1 MKKKYALRALL
12 TAAILVLTA
21 CGGGGGETNVE
32 PVSAETVSAEP
43 EQRPYRSFVLNQE
56 EEVQTSFFE
65 MTEEHLYEITVN
77 YTSMINIKAKSYT
90 ESRYHEA
97 GANSVNDSL
106 GGTYYTVFDEYS
118 NVITKFN
125 ISYNQEISHDI
136 NALQPGVYY
145 LVVNFPLTY
154 PGQDHKA
161 LSSISGDKS
170 YDLFVT
176 HYITAEDIH
185 GTEEIDLLRGDYSDQ
200 TIYGYS
206 GKDKIYGEGG
216 SDIIYSGEGN
226 DLIHG
231 GIGADDLT
239 GGEGQDIFLYTSVE
253 ESTFNLT
260 ERDIIR
266 DFSITEDF
274 IDISSLPEWNIS
286 YKYSPSNYFNG
297 SEPDVAG
304 YTTLWF
310 VNGSLYGKRG
320 FYQPANPDYDFVIE
334 LEGVT
339 SLPVERII
347 FP

>member
-12 TAAILVLTA
+12 TATMIALTA
-21 CGGGGGETNVE
+21 CGGGGDETKVETNVE
-32 PVSAETVSAEP
+32 PAP
-43 EQRPYRSFVLNQE
+43 EQRPYREFVLNQE
-56 EEVQTSFFE
+56 EEVETNFLE
-65 MTEEHLYEITVN
+65 MTEEHLYEFTVN
-77 YTSMINIKAKSYT
+77 YPSMINIKSKSYT

-106 GGTYYTVFDEYS
+106 GGTYYTVFDENS

-125 ISYNQEISHDI
+125 IWYNKEISHDI
-136 NALQPGVYY
+136 KTLQPGIYY

-161 LSSISGDKS
+161 LSSISGDKNYS
-170 YDLFVT
+170 LFVT
-176 HYITAEDIH
+176 HYNIAEDIH
-185 GTEEIDLLRGDYSDQ
+185 GTEEVDILRGDDSDQ
-200 TIYGYS
+200 KIYGYL

-216 SDIIYSGEGN
+216 SDIIYGGEGG

-231 GIGADDLT
+231 GLGADDLT
-239 GGEGQDIFLYTSVE
+239 GEEGQDIFLYTSVE
-253 ESTFNLT
+253 ESNFNLT

-274 IDISSLPEWNIS
+274 IDISNLPGYE
-286 YKYSPSNYFNG
+286 YTAPSKYFNG
-297 SEPDVAG
+297 SEPDVYG
-304 YTTLWF
+304 HHMLWF
-310 VNGSLYGKRG
+310 VNGFLYGKSNNYR
-320 FYQPANPDYDFVIE
+320 PTHPDEYDFVIE
-334 LEGVT
+334 FEGVT

>member
-12 TAAILVLTA
+12 TAAILSLTA
-21 CGGGGGETNVE
+21 CGGGGGDSSVEVPE
-32 PVSAETVSAEP
+32 PVPVAEP
-43 EQRPYRSFVLNQE
+43 EQRPYRAFVLNQE
-56 EEVQTSFFE
+56 EEVKTTFLE
-65 MTEEHLYEITVN
+65 MTEEHLYEFTVN
-77 YTSMINIKAKSYT
+77 YPSMINIKSKAYT
-90 ESRYHEA
+90 KSRYHEA
-97 GANSVNDSL
+97 GANSVNDSF
-106 GGTYYTVFDEYS
+106 GGTYYTVFDENS
-118 NVITKFN
+118 NVITNFSL
-125 ISYNQEISHDI
+125 SYNQETSHDI
-136 NALQPGVYY
+136 NALQPGIYY

-154 PGQDHKA
+154 PGQDNKA
-161 LSSISGDKS
+161 LSSISGDKN
-170 YDLFVT
+170 YDLLVT

-185 GTEEIDLLRGDYSDQ
+185 GTEEIDLIRGDDSDQ

-206 GKDKIYGEGG
+206 GKDKLYGEGG
-216 SDIIYSGEGN
+216 SDIIYGGEGD

-231 GIGADDLT
+231 SIGADDLT
-239 GGEGQDIFLYTSVE
+239 GGEGQDVFLYTSPE

-274 IDISSLPEWNIS
+274 IDISSLPEWNLNF
-286 YKYSPSNYFNG
+286 KYRSSNYFNG

-304 YTTLWF
+304 YATLWF
-310 VNGSLYGKRG
+310 VNGSLYGKKG
-320 FYQPANPDYDFVIE
+320 YYVPGNPDYDFVIV

>member
-1 MKKKYALRALL
+1 MKKTYTLRVLL
-12 TAAILVLTA
+12 IAAMLVLTA
-21 CGGGGGETNVE
+21 CGGGGGDVPEET
-32 PVSAETVSAEP
+32 PVAVPEP
-43 EQRPYRSFVLNQE
+43 EQRPYRTFILNQE
-56 EEVQTSFFE
+56 EEVKTSFLE
-65 MTEEHLYEITVN
+65 ITEEHLYEFTVN
-77 YTSMINIKAKSYT
+77 YPSIINIKSKAYT

-106 GGTYYTVFDEYS
+106 GGTYYTVFDENS
-118 NVITKFN
+118 NIITNFSL
-125 ISYNQEISHDI
+125 SYNQEISHDI
-136 NALQPGVYY
+136 NALQPGIYY

-161 LSSISGDKS
+161 LSSISGDKN
-170 YDLFVT
+170 YELFVT
-176 HYITAEDIH
+176 HYITAEDTH
-185 GTEEIDLLRGDYSDQ
+185 GTEGIDLLRGDDSDQ

-206 GKDKIYGEGG
+206 EKDKIYGEGG
-216 SDIIYSGEGN
+216 SDIIHSGEGD

-239 GGEGQDIFLYTSVE
+239 GGEGQDIFLYTSPE

-274 IDISSLPEWNIS
+274 IDISSLPGGN
-286 YKYSPSNYFNG
+286 YGKYTPSNYFNG
-297 SEPDVAG
+297 SEPDVEG
-304 YTTLWF
+304 YAKLWF
-310 VNGSLYGKRG
+310 VNGSLYGKIGR
-320 FYQPANPDYDFVIE
+320 YQPSNPSYDFIIE